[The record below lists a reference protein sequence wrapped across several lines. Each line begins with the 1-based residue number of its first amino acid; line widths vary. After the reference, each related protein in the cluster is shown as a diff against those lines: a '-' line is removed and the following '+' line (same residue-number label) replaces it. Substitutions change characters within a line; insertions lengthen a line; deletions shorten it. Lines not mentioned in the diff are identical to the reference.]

1 MSDPA
6 PIRREYDR
14 LGPDAFY
21 QQYGSTYANPHAGI
35 VRALVRDVAR
45 EQSLDLTHCL
55 DLAAGAGEAT
65 LGLLDAGA
73 ARIDAIDP
81 YTHVAFERSI
91 GRPCEQVTFEQVAQG
106 VLRGRQWSVIV
117 CSFAMHLVERSR
129 LPGLCIEL
137 AALTGVLL
145 IVTPHKRPIISS
157 DWGWQLRYESIRD
170 RVRARV
176 YDHTIADGKVR

>member
-21 QQYGSTYANPHAGI
+21 QQHGSTYANPHADI

-73 ARIDAIDP
+73 NRIDAIDP
-81 YTHVAFERSI
+81 YTHLAYQRAI
-91 GRPCEQVTFEQVAQG
+91 GRQCEQVTFEQIAQG
-106 VLRGRQWSVIV
+106 ALRGRLWSLIV

-129 LPGLCIEL
+129 LPAVCLEL
-137 AALTGVLL
+137 ASLSPALL

-157 DWGWQLRYESIRD
+157 DWGWQLRCESIRD

-176 YDHTIADGKVR
+176 YDHTIADWQVR